1 MTEDTGSDD
10 LDEETKNLLR
20 EVARESSYFDED
32 EVQFGEL
39 LKKMA
44 NDYLVVLK
52 LKSRAIA
59 YPEDGKD
66 NATIDDEELSLD
78 PEIKEKQ
85 TSLQQEILENI

>member
-10 LDEETKNLLR
+10 LDEETKNLIR
-20 EVARESSYFDED
+20 EVARESEYFDED

-52 LKSRAIA
+52 LKSRAIG
-59 YPEDGKD
+59 YPEDSD
-66 NATIDDEELSLD
+66 EQQEELAS
-78 PEIKEKQ
+78 PVREKQ
-85 TSLQQEILENI
+85 AALQEEILENI

>member
-1 MTEDTGSDD
+1 MTEDTD
-10 LDEETKNLLR
+10 LDEETKNLIR
-20 EVARESSYFDED
+20 EVARESEYFNED

-44 NDYLVVLK
+44 NDYLIVLK
-52 LKSRAIA
+52 LKNRAIA
-59 YPEDGKD
+59 YPEDGSD
-66 NATIDDEELSLD
+66 TATIDDEELSVD